1 MKVKDIRTPLAK
13 KYTNYQVHSK
23 GPYPIHLFRKNGE
36 LPSWWNRRYR
46 AANFGQYDSEDDK
59 LSESQLENSFSPI
72 EKDKFFSWI
81 EKNLEISKEK
91 RKSVSEKALSFL
103 SEEEN
108 YATKPREVLN
118 KIKQSSIAGFAAV
131 ELGKKVADTMLTLAE
146 NNFSRYAR
154 LSEDYIANNTRQF
167 VNTSIN
173 QVKGFVGSVGSGAAN
188 GMMFGLAGMAIGAV
202 IGGVSNLA
210 NNFIE
215 TKEAES
221 RFYQSINASKAQS
234 AFSMQRAGLTDGG
247 RGTEN

>member
-1 MKVKDIRTPLAK
+1 MKINKKNRFPLLNKGFTNLQVLSQSKFFNPKRKYKADIWKERFR
-13 KYTNYQVHSK
+13 
-23 GPYPIHLFRKNGE
+23 GPDFNQF
-36 LPSWWNRRYR
+36 N
-46 AANFGQYDSEDDK
+46 SEDDK

-91 RKSVSEKALSFL
+91 GKSVSEKALSFL
-103 SEEEN
+103 REEEN
-108 YATKPREVLN
+108 YVTKPREVLN

-146 NNFSRYAR
+146 NNFSRYTR
-154 LSEDYIANNTRQF
+154 LSEDYMANNARQF

-173 QVKGFVGSVGSGAAN
+173 QVKSFVGSVGSSAAS
-188 GMMFGLAGMAIGAV
+188 GMMFGPAGIAIGAV
-202 IGGVSNLA
+202 IGGAANIA